1 MEKRGELTSTQ
12 IILTILAIAAF
23 VIVLIFVLAVLNI
36 NEQSADEACKL
47 SVLTRATVPD
57 EAQQLAPLNCHTKKT
72 CLTLGDNNCPQF
84 TGEKNVKYVKV
95 SSAEQIEHE
104 SAEAMLNCWSL
115 MGQGKLNLFNGRK
128 GKEFITNF
136 AIDYF
141 DVKEI
146 HPMCVICSRVAL
158 AEDLSTEPEGV
169 DILKKVDINEYI
181 RKTQVQ
187 PGGDTY
193 LQTFTDKQI
202 NAYPKDFTDSLANV
216 QGDPETKEMAFI
228 FSQFIVDTGSPWE
241 NFISKG
247 TSTGVALG
255 GGALLTPAG
264 RVASLV
270 GTVPTAIGVFV
281 GALISGSLAYIEA
294 DTNQGLAALYCGG
307 LTGSDAA
314 AKQGCSIVSPVD
326 YSEINRINDLCNGGI
341 EGFP

>member
-1 MEKRGELTSTQ
+1 MRKRGELTSTQ

-23 VIVLIFVLAVLNI
+23 VIVLIFVLSILNI
-36 NEQSADEACKL
+36 QEQSQDEICKL

-57 EAQQLAPLNCHTKKT
+57 ETQQLAPLNCHTKKT
-72 CLTLGDNNCPQF
+72 CLTLGDNDCPQF

-95 SSAEQIEHE
+95 SSARQIEHE
-104 SAEAMLNCWSL
+104 AAEAMLNCWSL

-136 AIDYF
+136 AINYF

-146 HPMCVICSRVAL
+146 HPMCVICSRVAISK
-158 AEDLSTEPEGV
+158 DLENNGKN
-169 DILKKVDINEYI
+169 ILKDVDINEYI
-181 RKTQVQ
+181 RKTSVQ

-202 NAYPKDFTDSLANV
+202 NAYPSDFKSNLNEAQDKTH
-216 QGDPETKEMAFI
+216 TKEMAFI
-228 FSQFIVDTGSPWE
+228 FSQFIVNTGTPWE
-241 NFISKG
+241 NFINKG
-247 TSTGVALG
+247 TNTGVALG

-264 RVASLV
+264 KVASLTI
-270 GTVPTAIGVFV
+270 GAVPTAIGVFL

-294 DTNQGLAALYCGG
+294 DTNQGLAALYCGD
-307 LTGSDAA
+307 LTGSKAA
-314 AKQGCSIVSPVD
+314 AKQGCSIISPVD
-326 YSEINRINDLCNGGI
+326 YSDINKINELCNGGI